1 MMAVDCRHV
10 HRHGAL
16 LRVRRRLARVLDGRR
31 LALALALLL
40 AACSSST
47 APATTAAGGNA
58 IHYQLSLSTV
68 QAGPIFVEGDTAFA
82 NDQFTF
88 SRVYMERWIQMAGG
102 LDGKA
107 MKVTGNYGGNYMS
120 GEGTIQNN
128 AFVIVLDTTGNVTS
142 AVITLT
148 VPPAVAARLAAP

>member
-1 MMAVDCRHV
+1 V
-10 HRHGAL
+10 L
-16 LRVRRRLARVLDGRR
+16 PQVRRRLAVVLGGRG

-40 AACSSST
+40 AGCTSSAT
-47 APATTAAGGNA
+47 PTTTAAGGDS

-68 QAGPIFVEGDTAFA
+68 QAGPIFVEGDTPFT

-88 SRVYMERWIQMAGG
+88 SRIYLERWIQMAGS

-120 GEGTIQNN
+120 GEGTVQNN
-128 AFVIVLDTTGNVTS
+128 AFVIVLNTTGNVTS
-142 AVITLT
+142 AVITLS
-148 VPPAVAARLAAP
+148 VPRSVAAKLAAP